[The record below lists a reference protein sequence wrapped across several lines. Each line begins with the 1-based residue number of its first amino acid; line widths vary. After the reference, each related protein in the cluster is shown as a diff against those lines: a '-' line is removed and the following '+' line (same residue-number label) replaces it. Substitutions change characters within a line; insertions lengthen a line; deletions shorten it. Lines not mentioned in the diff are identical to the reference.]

1 MPKELV
7 LCFLLTFFCFQLI
20 FLLPAG
26 SSGHCFRLRGKSESG
41 PRSTCKHC
49 LPPWSRA
56 RGNRAARRHFLI
68 LCGLSGAWAQTEV
81 RFKSVALEST
91 LLLGGKV
98 NRTAQFWVCLQ
109 SQMLRHSNNKTTTT
123 SETPQLMWDSY
134 ASDSTLK
141 GPYANYL
148 LRTQCSFFQ
157 YILFQRQY
165 FSSLLL
171 PIIFLKKI
179 VIFWKPVFCIF
190 LNLSL
195 FLLFLSSFSSWK
207 RTEKFLQDGYLLYFS

>member
-26 SSGHCFRLRGKSESG
+26 SSGHCFLLKGKSESG

-56 RGNRAARRHFLI
+56 RGNRAARRYFLI

-91 LLLGGKV
+91 LLGGKV
-98 NRTAQFWVCLQ
+98 NRTAQFWVCLHP
-109 SQMLRHSNNKTTTT
+109 QMLRHSNNKTTTT
-123 SETPQLMWDSY
+123 SKTPQLMWDSY
-134 ASDSTLK
+134 ASGSILK
-141 GPYANYL
+141 GPYAIYL
-148 LRTQCSFFQ
+148 EHSV
-157 YILFQRQY
+157 LFSNTFY
-165 FSSLLL
+165 SKDNTSLLFYCL
-171 PIIFLKKI
+171 
-179 VIFWKPVFCIF
+179 
-190 LNLSL
+190 
-195 FLLFLSSFSSWK
+195 
-207 RTEKFLQDGYLLYFS
+207 

>member
-68 LCGLSGAWAQTEV
+68 LCGLTGAWAQTEV
-81 RFKSVALEST
+81 RFKSVALKSM
-91 LLLGGKV
+91 LLGGKV
-98 NRTAQFWVCLQ
+98 NRTTQFWVCLHP
-109 SQMLRHSNNKTTTT
+109 QMLRHSNNKTTTT
-123 SETPQLMWDSY
+123 SKTPQLMWDSY
-134 ASDSTLK
+134 ASGSMPK

-171 PIIFLKKI
+171 PIIFFLKK
-179 VIFWKPVFCIF
+179 
-190 LNLSL
+190 
-195 FLLFLSSFSSWK
+195 
-207 RTEKFLQDGYLLYFS
+207 